1 MVDYNNKTYY
11 LDTANNISYNYY
23 EGVLRTN
30 NNNFIPVNYYAK
42 NFHQMDNGDL
52 AYLISYY
59 VNRRNLQECM
69 KCMFKKL
76 NESYDEYDYKKGNNI
91 KTNIIYE
98 KNKKLYKKFRETY
111 L

>member
-1 MVDYNNKTYY
+1 
-11 LDTANNISYNYY
+11 
-23 EGVLRTN
+23 
-30 NNNFIPVNYYAK
+30 
-42 NFHQMDNGDL
+42 
-52 AYLISYY
+52 
-59 VNRRNLQECM
+59 
-69 KCMFKKL
+69 MFKKL